1 MKKSKRYVESAK
13 LVDSNKDYEIKE
25 TYQCNAD
32 WCMCMFYGSMRI

>member
-1 MKKSKRYVESAK
+1 MYFYTVCQK
-13 LVDSNKDYEIKE
+13 NGGKDYEIKE